1 MTGPRIALISAVPA
15 AMAPAADALRT
26 GFPEAQVWHLL
37 DDRLLS
43 DAAGAGGPTAP
54 LRARMRRLIE
64 HAVAGGADAVLL
76 TCSLYGV
83 VAQELDGEG
92 GRAVPVLAPD
102 AAAFER
108 LASGGYQHVLVIAS
122 LEAALR
128 DSMDRLR
135 TALAHDAPTAG
146 GVEVSGVVVP
156 GALAAGDLGA
166 LVEVLAGAASEP
178 AATADAVFLAQ
189 YSLAPAAPG
198 LAVALEVPVVS
209 GPTSAAH
216 ALRAALL
223 KGSCATAL
231 PKEA

>member
-43 DAAGAGGPTAP
+43 DAADAGGPTAP

-64 HAVAGGADAVLL
+64 HAVAGGADAVVL

-83 VAQELDGEG
+83 VAQELDEEG
-92 GRAVPVLAPD
+92 AEAVPVLAPD

-108 LASGGYQHVLVIAS
+108 LAAGGYQRVLVIAS
-122 LEAALR
+122 LDAALR
-128 DSMDRLR
+128 DSSDRLR
-135 TALAHDAPTAG
+135 SALAQHGPAAG

-156 GALAAGDLGA
+156 GALAAAGDA
-166 LVEVLAGAASEP
+166 LVAVLAGAAREP
-178 AATADAVFLAQ
+178 AAPVDAVFLAQ
-189 YSLAPAAPG
+189 YSLAPAASG
-198 LAVALEVPVVS
+198 LAVALGVPVVS

-216 ALRAALL
+216 TLRAALL
-223 KGSCATAL
+223 KDA
-231 PKEA
+231 

>member
-43 DAAGAGGPTAP
+43 DAAGAAGPTAP

-166 LVEVLAGAASEP
+166 LVEVLAGAA
-178 AATADAVFLAQ
+178 ATADAVFLAQ

-223 KGSCATAL
+223 KDSCATAL
-231 PKEA
+231 PEEA